1 MTTEKTI
8 TAYKGFNL
16 DMTCRGYQFK
26 VGETYTHAAGVEAC
40 KSGFHSCE
48 NPLDVFGYYPP
59 SVSAYCRVQASGEIS
74 RHADDSKIASGV
86 LHVQA
91 RITLPDLITRAF
103 EWVRDHCSP
112 ATSEHA
118 TGDQSASSATGYQ
131 SASSATGDQS
141 ASSATGDR
149 SASSATGY
157 QSASSATG
165 DQSAS
170 SATGYQSASSATG
183 DRSASSATGYRSAS
197 SATGYQ
203 SASSATGDRSASSAT
218 GDQSASLT
226 TGPGGSSEIT
236 PDRDAKSFHAVAIAT
251 GYQSRARAPKGSAIV
266 LVERNDEGEIIA
278 IKASLVGKNGVKP
291 DTWYTLKGGKFVAWS
306 AS

>member
-26 VGETYTHAAGVEAC
+26 VGETYTHAAAVEAC

-118 TGDQSASSATGYQ
+118 TGYQSASSATGY
-131 SASSATGDQS
+131 
-141 ASSATGDR
+141 
-149 SASSATGY
+149 
-157 QSASSATG
+157 
-165 DQSAS
+165 
-170 SATGYQSASSATG
+170 
-183 DRSASSATGYRSAS
+183 
-197 SATGYQ
+197 
-203 SASSATGDRSASSAT
+203 
-218 GDQSASLT
+218 QSASLT

>member
-26 VGETYTHAAGVEAC
+26 VGETYTHAAAVEAC

-118 TGDQSASSATGYQ
+118 TG
-131 SASSATGDQS
+131 
-141 ASSATGDR
+141 
-149 SASSATGY
+149 
-157 QSASSATG
+157 
-165 DQSAS
+165 
-170 SATGYQSASSATG
+170 
-183 DRSASSATGYRSAS
+183 YRSAS

-203 SASSATGDRSASSAT
+203 SASSATGYQSASSATGYRSASSATGDQSASSAT

>member
-26 VGETYTHAAGVEAC
+26 VGETYTHAAAVEAC

-118 TGDQSASSATGYQ
+118 TG
-131 SASSATGDQS
+131 
-141 ASSATGDR
+141 
-149 SASSATGY
+149 Y

-170 SATGYQSASSATG
+170 SATGY
-183 DRSASSATGYRSAS
+183 R
-197 SATGYQ
+197 
-203 SASSATGDRSASSAT
+203 
-218 GDQSASLT
+218 SASLT

>member
-26 VGETYTHAAGVEAC
+26 VGETYTHAAAVEAC

-118 TGDQSASSATGYQ
+118 TG
-131 SASSATGDQS
+131 
-141 ASSATGDR
+141 
-149 SASSATGY
+149 Y

-183 DRSASSATGYRSAS
+183 YR
-197 SATGYQ
+197 
-203 SASSATGDRSASSAT
+203 
-218 GDQSASLT
+218 SASLT